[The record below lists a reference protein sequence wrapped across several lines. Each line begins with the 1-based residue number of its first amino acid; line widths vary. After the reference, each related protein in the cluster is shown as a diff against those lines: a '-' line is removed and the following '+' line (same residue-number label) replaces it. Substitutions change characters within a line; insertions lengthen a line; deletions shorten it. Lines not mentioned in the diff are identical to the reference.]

1 MFSPTNTLK
10 IKKAGLI
17 ICCAAAALAGCSKNS
32 TSSAPP
38 PLAADQVPAT
48 IENAFNQAQPEVKSV
63 ADNVASAVKNQDP
76 ATAFEQ
82 LQDLS
87 ARPSLTSEQRSAASR
102 AMMTVA
108 QQLQAAAA
116 NGDQKAQ
123 EALHKY
129 MSTR

>member
-1 MFSPTNTLK
+1 M
-10 IKKAGLI
+10 
-17 ICCAAAALAGCSKNS
+17 LAGCGKNS

-48 IENAFNQAQPEVKSV
+48 IENAFDQAQPEVKSV
-63 ADNVASAVKNQDP
+63 ADSVASSVKNQDS

-87 ARPSLTSEQRSAASR
+87 ARPSLTSEQRSAAAR
-102 AMMTVA
+102 AMVTVV
-108 QQLQAAAA
+108 QQLQEAAA

>member
-1 MFSPTNTLK
+1 MLSSTNILTV
-10 IKKAGLI
+10 KKAGLI
-17 ICCAAAALAGCSKNS
+17 ICCAAALAGCGKSS
-32 TSSAPP
+32 TSTAPP
-38 PLAADQVPAT
+38 PLAAEQVPET
-48 IENAFNQAQPEVKSV
+48 IETAFSQAQPEVKSV
-63 ADNVASAVKNQDP
+63 ADNVASAEKNQDP

-123 EALHKY
+123 ETLHKY